1 MPITN
6 PNPVTPA
13 ACNEYW
19 VSSITLSNPLLS
31 AVLRPSDGQ
40 HVIGNASLAKRIV
53 ADASK
58 DAAALAAVTAAFAQ
72 IQRVSGKP
80 AAPTCLTVSEADPL
94 GKIQLIAVFADK
106 SVYRVAD
113 LMALVASDSQVA
125 AAYAGVIE
133 YLATKAGG

>member
-13 ACNEYW
+13 ACGQYW
-19 VSSITLSNPLLS
+19 VSSITLSNPLFS

-40 HVIGNASLAKRIV
+40 FVIANASKARRIV

-72 IQRVSGKP
+72 IQRVSGK
-80 AAPTCLTVSEADPL
+80 AAAVSVLTVSEADPL
-94 GKIQLIAVFADK
+94 SAIQLVAVFADK

-113 LMALVASDSQVA
+113 LMALVASDPQVA
-125 AAYAGVIE
+125 AAYAGVLA
-133 YLATKAGG
+133 YLATK